1 MTVGGG
7 LLGNEKLKIGEL
19 AKRTGVT
26 KRTIDY
32 YTNLDLLKAERS
44 SSNYRYYS
52 SDMIQLI
59 EEIEFK
65 KSQGMSL
72 EEIKKSMNLAYAED
86 IDLHELRLRIQLLEK
101 DVSLLVQQL
110 DQTNEGNK
118 QLIKKK
124 ISTESVALMQAL
136 LLLIP

>member
-32 YTNLDLLKAERS
+32 YTKLDLLKVERS

-59 EEIEFK
+59 EEIELK

>member
-7 LLGNEKLKIGEL
+7 LLGNDKLKIGEL
-19 AKRTGVT
+19 AKKTGIT

-32 YTNLDLLKAERS
+32 YTKLNLLKAERS

-59 EEIEFK
+59 EEIEYK

-72 EEIKKSMNLAYAED
+72 EEIKKSMNLAYSEE

-101 DVSLLVQQL
+101 DVSHLVQQL
-110 DQTNEGNK
+110 EQTNEGNK
-118 QLIKKK
+118 QLIKQN
-124 ISTESVALMQAL
+124 ISTESVALMQSL